1 MVLFKRNNTYTYQ
14 PLHVF
19 PYTYESQIANKYEQL
34 RTITIYLLL
43 PLIAN
48 IYEIIP
54 THKLSVFICS
64 QIFSKSNYPY
74 LNVRKR
80 FPKVIIRIFRV
91 RRKFFRVRPCLIQCL
106 HLCLTLWE
114 DYCFKKI
121 CCELTLTH
129 DVI

>member
-1 MVLFKRNNTYTYQ
+1 MVLFELNNTYTYQ

-91 RRKFFRVRPCLIQCL
+91 RRKFFRVRPCL
-106 HLCLTLWE
+106 LWGSKYRTSSMFE
-114 DYCFKKI
+114 RFRFQMASEYW
-121 CCELTLTH
+121 T
-129 DVI
+129 

>member
-1 MVLFKRNNTYTYQ
+1 MVLFELNNTYTYQ

-91 RRKFFRVRPCLIQCL
+91 RRKFFRVRPCIHWIPLKDKGHNAL
-106 HLCLTLWE
+106 SLGFT
-114 DYCFKKI
+114 
-121 CCELTLTH
+121 
-129 DVI
+129 